1 MKHIYASLDIGSDS
15 IKIAV
20 CELYQNKLNL
30 LAATSCKS
38 EGIKR
43 GLIADFDLA
52 CTAISQAFE
61 NISEMVGFKVNKVIA
76 SVPSYMAEY
85 NIVKGSIDINSNT
98 PITPNDVM
106 KSLEK
111 AITSKKLDGRE
122 MVTVLPIDFKIN
134 DAVIKDPIGH
144 RGNKLST
151 RAVLVTVPKKNVY
164 SVLTL
169 LEKINVEVV
178 DISINNIG
186 DMYAF
191 KNNNFDNMISAVI
204 NIGSD
209 ITSLSGAKG
218 SLAKYCVDKTA
229 IARAGNLD
237 NVIGFEKEISVI
249 YEILGRK
256 TKANLLI
263 TGEAGVGKTSLVNGF
278 VRELAADHVPG
289 FLSGAVAYEL
299 DTAALGGDAQYKG
312 EVEDRFKNVIT
323 EVENLPNAVLI
334 IESID
339 KLFDKQGSLFG
350 ASSILKNELSK
361 GRLQLLATSSIDGYT
376 KNIETDKE
384 MTSKLEKITVEEP
397 TADLSLRILKG
408 AIPAYEE
415 YHGLTADETVLSDA
429 IRLAK
434 RYLTEKSLPDSAF
447 DLIDRTMAQV
457 KTMNDL
463 TGSIITDLREKL
475 DAIKTSAEGKDKAD
489 ETLMKELDW
498 LNYELFN
505 KVSCILLAG
514 VDSDTDFSKIAT
526 IQERLDFLTGILDKL
541 TELSAQQ
548 RTELKSD
555 DLSAVVAKQT
565 GIPLGKVQTKERDRL
580 MGAEDTLKKRV
591 VGQDHAVKKVL
602 DAVYEARSGL
612 NKKGQPMGSFFFLGP
627 TGTGKTELA
636 KALATFLF
644 GDESALIRF
653 DMSEFKEEH
662 SVALL
667 YGAPPGYVGY
677 EEGGLLVNKIR
688 QNPYAVVLFDEIEK
702 AHKSVFDLFLQILD
716 EGKLHDRLG
725 RVGDF
730 SNALILFTS
739 NIGAQTIVEKFNSGI
754 IPENNELMDIMQGY
768 FRPEFLARLTEIVP
782 FSPITDKTVVHIF
795 DIHLNGLLKLLE
807 EQNITLTL
815 TPEAREKIALR
826 GYNQQYGARPIIG
839 IIRKELRHPISK
851 MMIAGEVKAGD
862 KIVVEA
868 DKDGQAVFVVN
879 GKRLGNPDEKAPKRE
894 KL

>member
-1 MKHIYASLDIGSDS
+1 MNSKLKTIANSFAEEYCSDAIYPAHLFKAILHKEIGLVNFIESELDKDYYYLQDWADVQMQLAPRAVRPMRDLEFSEESQAVIEEAENYQVKFNLDECTDVCVLASLVTPG
-15 IKIAV
+15 
-20 CELYQNKLNL
+20 
-30 LAATSCKS
+30 
-38 EGIKR
+38 
-43 GLIADFDLA
+43 
-52 CTAISQAFE
+52 
-61 NISEMVGFKVNKVIA
+61 VGFTFDQLKTLPLT
-76 SVPSYMAEY
+76 PSDISAKMA
-85 NIVKGSIDINSNT
+85 GG
-98 PITPNDVM
+98 
-106 KSLEK
+106 
-111 AITSKKLDGRE
+111 A
-122 MVTVLPIDFKIN
+122 
-134 DAVIKDPIGH
+134 
-144 RGNKLST
+144 
-151 RAVLVTVPKKNVY
+151 
-164 SVLTL
+164 
-169 LEKINVEVV
+169 NVEAPYME
-178 DISINNIG
+178 G
-186 DMYAF
+186 AELT
-191 KNNNFDNMISAVI
+191 KHTAAV
-204 NIGSD
+204 G
-209 ITSLSGAKG
+209 GKG
-218 SLAKYCVDKTA
+218 SLAKYCIDKTA
-229 IARAGNLD
+229 VARAGKLD

-263 TGEAGVGKTSLVNGF
+263 TGESGVGKTSLVNGF

-299 DTAALGGDAQYKG
+299 DTAILGGDAQYKG
-312 EVEDRFKNVIT
+312 EVEDRFKNVIM
-323 EVENLPNAVLI
+323 EIEALPNAVLI

-350 ASSILKNELSK
+350 ASAILKNELSK

-384 MTSKLEKITVEEP
+384 MVSKLEKITIEEP

-408 AIPAYEE
+408 AIAAYED
-415 YHGLTADETVLSDA
+415 YHKLTVDETVMSDA

-463 TGSIITDLREKL
+463 TGSIIEDLRGKL
-475 DAIKTSAEGKDKAD
+475 ENVKGRADNKGAAD
-489 ETLMKELDW
+489 EALMKELDW

-526 IQERLDFLTGILDKL
+526 VQERLDFLSGILDKL
-541 TELSAQQ
+541 SELSAEK

-580 MGAEDTLKKRV
+580 MGAEETLKKRV

-612 NKKGQPMGSFFFLGP
+612 SKKGQPMGSFFFLGP

-688 QNPYAVVLFDEIEK
+688 QNPYSVVLFDEIEK

-754 IPENNELMDIMQGY
+754 IPENNELMDIMQGF

-782 FSPITDKTVVHIF
+782 FSPITDKIVISIF
-795 DIHLNGLLKLLE
+795 DIHLKGLLKLLE

-815 TPEAREKIALR
+815 TPEARQAIALR
-826 GYNQQYGARPIIG
+826 GYNQQYGARPVLG
-839 IIRKELRHPISK
+839 VIRKELRHPISK
-851 MMIAGEVKAGD
+851 MMIAGKVKPGDNIEVRLD
-862 KIVVEA
+862 KES
-868 DKDGQAVFVVN
+868 KAVFVIN
-879 GKRLGNPDEKAPKRE
+879 GKAESVSEKPKKE
-894 KL
+894 KK